1 MSELSERPDDARN
14 TRADARMSQGALN
27 LQPRR
32 HRWHLHD
39 EPGADAFR
47 SADLAALGRDHCSH
61 LVAKLLSV
69 GKTVARCGDRPK
81 RREQQSQHQ

>member
-27 LQPRR
+27 LQPGR